1 MAAGQNTVL
10 HRNRFSK
17 GGMISSLKYL
27 IIMATAGLLS
37 ACATDRSFGTSPD
50 IEVTDL
56 SELPAPQGEIF
67 YTVGPQEKIEIQVI
81 GSEEL
86 SGTYLTDERGNIA
99 FPLLGELETGGKS
112 PSEAANIIADG
123 LRGRYVLDPLV
134 RFVPAEFPPP
144 SISVGGQVK
153 KPGFYPAIG
162 KPTLLRAVNQAEG
175 LTEFAEVED
184 VLVIR
189 KVDGQTYIGLYN
201 IKAIQRGNYPDPV
214 LYPNDIVTVG
224 DSPARR
230 RLQTILPL
238 VPILSTAAI
247 IIDRLGR

>member
-1 MAAGQNTVL
+1 
-10 HRNRFSK
+10 
-17 GGMISSLKYL
+17 MISSLKSL
-27 IIMATAGLLS
+27 IILACMGLVA
-37 ACATDRSFGTSPD
+37 ACATNRSFGTSPD
-50 IEVTDL
+50 IEITDL
-56 SELPAPQGEIF
+56 AELPPPSGEIF
-67 YTVGPQEKIEIQVI
+67 YTVGPQEKIEIQVV

-86 SGTYLTDERGNIA
+86 SGIYLTDEKGNVA

-112 PSEAANIIADG
+112 PTEAANIIAEG
-123 LRGRYVLDPLV
+123 LRGRYVIDPLV
-134 RFVPAEFPPP
+134 RFVPEDFPPP

-175 LTEFAEVED
+175 LTEFAEVDD

-189 KVDGQTYIGLYN
+189 KVDGLTYIGLYN
-201 IKAIQRGNYPDPV
+201 IKAIQRGNYPDPI

-230 RLQTILPL
+230 RLQSIVAF

>member
-1 MAAGQNTVL
+1 M
-10 HRNRFSK
+10 FS
-17 GGMISSLKYL
+17 LLRL
-27 IIMATAGLLS
+27 IPIVVSAGLLA

-50 IEVTDL
+50 IEITDL
-56 SELPAPQGEIF
+56 DELPAPRGEIF
-67 YTVGPQEKIEIQVI
+67 YTVGPQEKIDIQVV

-86 SGTYLTDERGNIA
+86 SGIYLTDDRGNVA

-112 PSEAANIIADG
+112 PDEAANIIAEG

-134 RFVPAEFPPP
+134 RFVPDEFPPP

-175 LTEFAEVED
+175 LTEFAQVDD

-189 KVDGQTYIGLYN
+189 KVDGVSYIGLYN

-247 IIDRLGR
+247 IIDRLGRP

>member
-1 MAAGQNTVL
+1 
-10 HRNRFSK
+10 
-17 GGMISSLKYL
+17 MISFLRPLFVIAS
-27 IIMATAGLLS
+27 AGLLA

-50 IEVTDL
+50 IEITDL
-56 SELPAPQGEIF
+56 AELPPPSGEIF
-67 YTVGPQEKIEIQVI
+67 YTVGPQEKIEIQVV

-86 SGTYLTDERGNIA
+86 SGIYLTDEQGNIA

-112 PSEAANIIADG
+112 PTEAANIIAEG
-123 LRGRYVLDPLV
+123 LRGRYVIDPLV
-134 RFVPAEFPPP
+134 RFVPEDFPPP

-175 LTEFAEVED
+175 LTEFAEVDD

-189 KVDGQTYIGLYN
+189 KVDGLTYIGLYN

-230 RLQTILPL
+230 RLQSIVAF

>member
-1 MAAGQNTVL
+1 
-10 HRNRFSK
+10 
-17 GGMISSLKYL
+17 MISLLRPLFVIAS
-27 IIMATAGLLS
+27 AGLLA
-37 ACATDRSFGTSPD
+37 ACATDRSFGTSPE
-50 IEVTDL
+50 IEITDL
-56 SELPAPQGEIF
+56 AELPPPSGEIF

-86 SGTYLTDERGNIA
+86 SGTYLTNEQGDIA
-99 FPLLGELETGGKS
+99 FPLLGELATGGKS
-112 PSEAANIIADG
+112 PTEAAQMIEDG

-134 RFVPAEFPPP
+134 RFVPEEFPPP

-153 KPGFYPAIG
+153 RPGFYPAIG

-189 KVDGQTYIGLYN
+189 IVDGQRYIGLYN

-247 IIDRLGR
+247 IIDRLAR